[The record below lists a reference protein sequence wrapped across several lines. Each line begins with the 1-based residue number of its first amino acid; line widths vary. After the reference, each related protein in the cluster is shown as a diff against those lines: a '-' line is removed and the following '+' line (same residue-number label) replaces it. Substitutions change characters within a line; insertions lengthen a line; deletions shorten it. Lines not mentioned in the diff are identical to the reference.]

1 MTCKICGLQYVGST
15 TTKFR
20 LRFNNYKSRIRHHGR
35 LEEVNREDDDLLY
48 KHLWSEGHN
57 GLVDVKIQM
66 IDGEW
71 KVRIKGEEG
80 TVGK

>member
-20 LRFNNYKSRIRHHGR
+20 LRFNNHTSRIRRHGK
-35 LEEVNREDDDLLY
+35 LEEVNQEDDDLLY

-57 GLVDVKIQM
+57 GLAEVKIQI
-66 IDGEW
+66 IDRVNRE
-71 KVRIKGEEG
+71 RIKEKRKKEG
-80 TVGK
+80 Q